1 MTTPDTRRGNPE
13 GARRAELL
21 DKLLAYSATH
31 GLSEVSLRPLAAAV
45 GSSPRVLLY
54 FFGSKADL
62 VREVHQHAR
71 SEQLRVLDAAWRQHA
86 DPASAIKALWEWL
99 VDPAHHNIE
108 RFFFEGY
115 ARSLHDRTGPWRG
128 FGATSVD
135 EWLPRI
141 ANALGESSTSA
152 TLVLA
157 TLRGL
162 LLDLLATG
170 DVDRVNAAAD
180 ELLNRLQ
187 MTHPHPTRSSRRNAI
202 SHNASS

>member
-1 MTTPDTRRGNPE
+1 MDAVEPRRGDPE

-21 DKLLAYSATH
+21 DRLLEYSATH

-54 FFGSKADL
+54 FFGSKAEL

-71 SEQLRVLDAAWRQHA
+71 REQLRVLEDAVQGHA
-86 DPASAIKALWEWL
+86 DPATTLRALWDWL
-99 VDPAHHNIE
+99 SDPAHHNIE

-115 ARSLHDRTGPWRG
+115 ARSLHDKDGPWRG
-128 FGATSVD
+128 FGESSVR

-141 ANALGESSTSA
+141 ERVLRSRREPGP

-157 TLRGL
+157 AFRGL

-170 DVDRVNAAAD
+170 DAERVSAAVD
-180 ELLNRLQ
+180 ELLGAL
-187 MTHPHPTRSSRRNAI
+187 
-202 SHNASS
+202 AS

>member
-1 MTTPDTRRGNPE
+1 MSQAEPRRGDPD
-13 GARRAELL
+13 GPRRAELL

-31 GLSEVSLRPLAAAV
+31 GLSDVSLRPLAAAV

-71 SEQLRVLDAAWRQHA
+71 HEQRAVLDDALRGHA
-86 DPASAIKALWEWL
+86 DPAAGLRALWQWL
-99 VDPAHHNIE
+99 ADPAHHNVE

-115 ARSLHDRTGPWRG
+115 ARSLHDTDGPWRG
-128 FGATSVD
+128 FGATSVR
-135 EWLPRI
+135 EWLPRLEQAGV
-141 ANALGESSTSA
+141 ANP

-157 TLRGL
+157 ALRGL

-170 DVDRVNAAAD
+170 ETERVNAAAE
-180 ELLNRLQ
+180 ELLTSAGPGRGQ
-187 MTHPHPTRSSRRNAI
+187 RA
-202 SHNASS
+202 

>member
-1 MTTPDTRRGNPE
+1 MAPAEPRRGDPD

-21 DKLLAYSATH
+21 DKLLRYSAEH

-54 FFGSKADL
+54 FFGSKDEL

-71 SEQLRVLDAAWRQHA
+71 REQMDVVDEALGEHANPGAAVT
-86 DPASAIKALWEWL
+86 ALWQWL
-99 VDPAHHNIE
+99 ADPAHHNVE
-108 RFFFEGY
+108 KFFFEGY
-115 ARSLHDRTGPWRG
+115 ARSLHAAKGPWHG
-128 FGATSVD
+128 FGATSVA

-141 ANALGESSTSA
+141 TAALDGSDANP

-157 TLRGL
+157 ALRGL

-170 DVDRVNAAAD
+170 DRNRVAAAAD
-180 ELLNRLQ
+180 ELI
-187 MTHPHPTRSSRRNAI
+187 RSL
-202 SHNASS
+202 

>member
-1 MTTPDTRRGNPE
+1 MSEPRRGDPD
-13 GARRAELL
+13 GPRKAELL

-31 GLSEVSLRPLAAAV
+31 GLSDVSLRPLAAAV

-71 SEQLRVLDAAWRQHA
+71 REQLQVLEDALAGHGDAAAAIRALWTWLA
-86 DPASAIKALWEWL
+86 DPAHAN
-99 VDPAHHNIE
+99 VE

-115 ARSLHDRTGPWRG
+115 ARSLHDSGDPAGPWAG
-128 FGATSVD
+128 FGAASVA
-135 EWLPRI
+135 EWLPRLEQAVSSPAGA
-141 ANALGESSTSA
+141 ANP

-170 DVDRVNAAAD
+170 DTARITAAAD
-180 ELLNRLQ
+180 EFLDSLRA
-187 MTHPHPTRSSRRNAI
+187 R
-202 SHNASS
+202 